1 MFKTLITLSF
11 ALLAVNLTQGWPP
24 GPQLHALCYDI
35 LINSME
41 KWNKTVVE
49 SYQNSSLTKK
59 VNDMLNKKDTQGLIL
74 AGKKWR
80 CCVMTE
86 IIEHIENDIKVIYI
100 YWKFYKLKFYFFK

>member
-1 MFKTLITLSF
+1 MFKILITLSV

-24 GPQLHALCYDI
+24 RPKLHALCYDI

-41 KWNKTVVE
+41 QWNRTIVE

-59 VNDMLNKKDTQGLIL
+59 VNEMLNKKDTQGLIQ
-74 AGKKWR
+74 AGAKWR

-86 IIEHIENDIKVIYI
+86 IIDHIEKDIKVI
-100 YWKFYKLKFYFFK
+100 